1 MKRITWVASYNFPLK
16 KISELWDKDMFKSI
30 KDCDSGYIVNK
41 SQQTFLENLHILY
54 KGRVEWDIETSILL
68 NYSSLNG
75 NTLKFRSS

>member
-1 MKRITWVASYNFPLK
+1 
-16 KISELWDKDMFKSI
+16 MFKSI